1 VEQVDKARGIV
12 LNLLEFSRNKEFFKE
27 SLNLN
32 KIIESTLGLLHGQ
45 VPPGVKVR
53 AEIPP
58 NLTIF
63 ADKQRI
69 QQAFM
74 NLIGNA
80 IQACRAEGEVRIR
93 AEGSYD
99 EMVTMIIRDTGT
111 GIREEDL
118 PKIFDPF
125 FTTKDVGQGT
135 GLGLFITHDI
145 IVRHNGS
152 IKVTSAPDS
161 GTSFTIKLPAKEP
174 SE

>member
-1 VEQVDKARGIV
+1 
-12 LNLLEFSRNKEFFKE
+12 LLKYWGSCPGRFS
-27 SLNLN
+27 
-32 KIIESTLGLLHGQ
+32 
-45 VPPGVKVR
+45 GVKVL
-53 AEIPP
+53 PKSP
-58 NLTIF
+58 NVTIF

-99 EMVTMIIRDTGT
+99 GMVTMIIRDTGT
-111 GIREEDL
+111 GIRDEDL

-145 IVRHNGS
+145 IVRHSGS
-152 IKVTSAPDS
+152 IKVESAPAS
-161 GTSFTIKLPAKEP
+161 GTLFTIKLPAKEP